1 MKHTLSAEHKEHLR
15 KVGISEPADAIEIPH
30 EEYERHKA
38 DWQRT
43 LPDADEA
50 TLHKHVLAHAA
61 WKQHSEAEPMTSE
74 LAPTVNHVTV
84 NHAKLE
90 TRVLIAIGF
99 LILMVLLFGGKAHAQ
114 FSHINYIDIQ
124 NQGSDIGFF
133 TSPFTVNFTGAG
145 VTCANSSGTVT
156 CTVTGGSITNN
167 PGGSNTQIQFNDSA
181 AFGGSAVGTY
191 LKASTKF
198 QFHVGTHFD
207 FQDSTDATKVVEFDA
222 SGLTTATTRTV
233 AFPDA
238 DSRTIKNGS
247 TTGQIPIWNGSTGTF
262 DVSDPLVQGTQA
274 AASTTIP
281 NPVVSGGSD
290 YGGTAAVR
298 VWKVDSSGNGYAV
311 ITTLPA
317 LPAGTNVIGHV
328 IADSGSTTAVTSLPA
343 LPAGT
348 NVIGH
353 VIADSGSTTAVT
365 GNVASTVADGA
376 NVTLGAKADAKSTAT
391 DTTAVTFM
399 QVLKEISFMEQT
411 PATRAVTNAGTFA
424 VQLSQYTPASGRLPV
439 DGSGVTQPVSGTI
452 TGNQGTAAA
461 LSAPWPVEPAGPG
474 SSNTITAL
482 AVCDKHIIK
491 NSFSSSGTTLLI
503 AAAGASKVTRICA
516 MALNGASTTANTV
529 KLIYGTHVT
538 TDCDTGATDLSVAAT
553 IQAAT
558 STAPIGMVVSPPS
571 NVIWDE
577 DGNTNQQVCVNMSAA
592 QAVNLEVWYSTTN

>member
-15 KVGISEPADAIEIPH
+15 KVGISEPANSIEITH

-38 DWQRT
+38 DWKRT

-50 TLHKHVLAHAA
+50 TLHKHVLSHAA

-114 FSHINYIDIQ
+114 FSHISTITVQDN
-124 NQGSDIGFF
+124 GSLVGFHA
-133 TSPFTVNFTGAG
+133 SPFTFNFTGSG
-145 VTCANSSGTVT
+145 CTVTNSGSTDTINCQAGTVT
-156 CTVTGGSITNN
+156 NN
-167 PGGSNTQIQFNDSA
+167 PAGADFELQTYADG
-181 AFGGSAVGTY
+181 AFGFVPEVG
-191 LKASTKF
+191 L
-198 QFHVGTHFD
+198 G
-207 FQDSTDATKVVEFDA
+207 KVLIDQGPGNAPVFA
-222 SGLTTATTRTV
+222 
-233 AFPDA
+233 
-238 DSRTIKNGS
+238 
-247 TTGQIPIWNGSTGTF
+247 
-262 DVSDPLVQGTQA
+262 DPLVQGTQA

-328 IADSGSTTAVTSLPA
+328 IADSGSTTAVTSLPT

-391 DTTAVTFM
+391 DTTAITFM

-411 PATRAVTNAGTFA
+411 PASRAVTNAGTFA
-424 VQLSQYTPASGRLPV
+424 VQAAQ
-439 DGSGVTQPVSGTI
+439 SGTWNFGI
-452 TGNQGTAAA
+452 SAGANLIGSVNLGTTPDPCGPGQAKSYAFYDASTNGATQIVA
-461 LSAPWPVEPAGPG
+461 LSSGKIVYVCSYSIT
-474 SSNTITAL
+474 SS
-482 AVCDKHIIK
+482 
-491 NSFSSSGTTLLI
+491 
-503 AAAGASKVTRICA
+503 
-516 MALNGASTTANTV
+516 STTANTI
-529 KLIYGTHVT
+529 KLVYGTGSN
-538 TDCDTGATDLSVAAT
+538 CATGQTAITPGYVL
-553 IQAAT
+553 QAAT
-558 STAPIGMVVSPPS
+558 STGPIGKVNPNSAGLATAAS
-571 NVIWDE
+571 NELCVL
-577 DGNTNQQVCVNMSAA
+577 TNAA
-592 QAVNLEVWYSTTN
+592 QAAQVEVSYVQQ